1 MRLILLGAPGSGKGT
16 MGEMISRATGF
27 PRISTGDL
35 LRKAVREGTPVGRKA
50 EAVMKAG
57 ELVDDATVTGLVR
70 ERIAAPDCLGGYIL
84 DGYPRT
90 IAQAEAIEAI
100 DPDQPETVIDLV
112 VGEATIVGRLGGRRV
127 CDACGAV
134 FHIVNKPPKIA
145 GVCDACGGELVQRA
159 DDEPATVRERLRVYR
174 EATAPLQ
181 ARYQAKGTYRSV
193 DGEGYPEE
201 VYSRIASLLAGS
213 KNASG
218 EGRPA

>member
-35 LRKAVREGTPVGRKA
+35 LRKAVREDNPVGRKA
-50 EAVMKAG
+50 EAVMKSG
-57 ELVDDATVTGLVR
+57 GLVEDATVTELVR

-100 DPDQPETVIDLV
+100 DPARPEIVLDLA
-112 VGEATIVGRLGGRRV
+112 VGEETIVGRLSGRRI
-127 CDACGAV
+127 CPSCGAV
-134 FHIVNKPPKIA
+134 FHVVNMPPKVA
-145 GVCDACGGELVQRA
+145 GVCDACEGDLVQRA
-159 DDEPATVRERLRVYR
+159 DDAAATIRERLRVYH

-181 ARYQAKGTYRSV
+181 ARYRNKGTYRSV
-193 DGEGYPEE
+193 DGEGFPEE
-201 VYSRIASLLAGS
+201 VYSRIAGVLAGPRPS
-213 KNASG
+213 AGK
-218 EGRPA
+218 GRSA

>member
-35 LRKAVREGTPVGRKA
+35 LRKAVRDGTPVGRKA
-50 EAVMKAG
+50 EAVIKAG
-57 ELVDDATVTGLVR
+57 GLVDDATVTGLVR

-100 DPDQPETVIDLV
+100 DPVQPEIVIDLV
-112 VGEATIVGRLGGRRV
+112 VSEATIIGRLGGRRV
-127 CDACGAV
+127 CPSCGAV
-134 FHIVNKPPKIA
+134 FHTANKPPKTA
-145 GVCDACGGELVQRA
+145 GVCDACGGELALRA
-159 DDEPATVRERLRVYR
+159 DDEAATVGERLRVYR

-181 ARYQAKGTYRSV
+181 ARYRAKGTYRAV

-201 VYSRIASLLAGS
+201 AYARIAALLAGLG
-213 KNASG
+213 KASG

>member
-50 EAVMKAG
+50 EAVMRSG
-57 ELVDDATVTGLVR
+57 GLVDDATVTGLVR
-70 ERIAAPDCLGGYIL
+70 DRIAAPDCLGGYIL

-90 IAQAEAIEAI
+90 SAQAEAIEAI
-100 DPDQPETVIDLV
+100 DPARPEIVLDLV
-112 VGEATIVGRLGGRRV
+112 VGEEVIVGRLSGRRV
-127 CDACGAV
+127 CPSCGAV
-134 FHIVNKPPKIA
+134 FHVVNMPPKAA
-145 GVCDACGGELVQRA
+145 GVCDACGGDLVQRA
-159 DDEPATVRERLRVYR
+159 DDAAATIRERLRVYR

-181 ARYQAKGTYRSV
+181 TRYQEKGTYRPV
-193 DGEGYPEE
+193 DGDGFPEE
-201 VYSRIASLLAGS
+201 VYSRIAGVLAGP

-218 EGRPA
+218 EGRPV